1 MKIILFI
8 ALLAALYF
16 VGKRALSKRSNMGKG
31 EAAKLLGVATDADS
45 EAVLE
50 AHRRLI
56 AKVHPDAG
64 GNAELASRIT
74 EAAFSDLDGPVQ
86 RVGALDV
93 PIAYS
98 QPLEAVTLPSP
109 ASIVAAAKKALYR

>member
-16 VGKRALSKRSNMGKG
+16 LGKRALGKSSVMGKG
-31 EAAKLLGVATDADS
+31 EAAKLLGVSTEADS
-45 EAVLE
+45 DTVIE

-64 GNAELASRIT
+64 GNAELASRINR
-74 EAAFSDLDGPVQ
+74 ARDIMLKP
-86 RVGALDV
+86 
-93 PIAYS
+93 
-98 QPLEAVTLPSP
+98 
-109 ASIVAAAKKALYR
+109 